1 MLASLFPWIPDLW
14 SHLFTQQGNKNR
26 SGDYPLRD
34 VQRSSLV
41 SRESPGFLEGVKP
54 SHIQSKTPSPLLLS
68 FQEPPNRGKNNRA
81 TPGKGKGLQPVS
93 PESLHA
99 MSSLGL
105 STQSPGFTL
114 SSWVSAL
121 YSPFLLPPPRNLL
134 RPTSPSSWS
143 CGAGRQQRPR
153 RSRHM

>member
-1 MLASLFPWIPDLW
+1 MILEMLASLFPWIPDLW
-14 SHLFTQQGNKNR
+14 SHRFTQQGNKNR
-26 SGDYPLRD
+26 SGDDPLRD

-54 SHIQSKTPSPLLLS
+54 FCIQSKTPSPLLLS
-68 FQEPPNRGKNNRA
+68 FQGPLNRGKTNPE

-99 MSSLGL
+99 MSSLEL
-105 STQSPGFTL
+105 STPGLQHLPPPSL

-121 YSPFLLPPPRNLL
+121 
-134 RPTSPSSWS
+134 
-143 CGAGRQQRPR
+143 
-153 RSRHM
+153 